1 MKERRMNLIDNGYK
15 LNMSDDEDESFIE
28 DVIERKIKV
37 NYCKSHNKDV
47 KNDFNFKQVYN
58 ES

>member
-1 MKERRMNLIDNGYK
+1 MNLIDNGYK